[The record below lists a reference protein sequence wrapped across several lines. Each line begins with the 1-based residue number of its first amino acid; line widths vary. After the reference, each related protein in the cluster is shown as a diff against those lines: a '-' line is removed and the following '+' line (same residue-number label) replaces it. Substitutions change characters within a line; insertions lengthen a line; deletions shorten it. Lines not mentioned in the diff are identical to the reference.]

1 VTTQGHLTTALAKH
15 ARNWPGTSAARA
27 AVLLFEGTVQEMG
40 MIGELKAVS
49 GARQVGFRGHIA
61 ELDTLR
67 ALGLCLVLTDHF
79 WPRALSE
86 AVFRLGELGWIA
98 MDSFFVMSGFLI
110 TGILL
115 DTRDKPGYYRNYYA
129 RRSLRIF
136 PLYYVV
142 LVAWYCIARYTNSGV
157 AYHQLVSEWGS
168 PAWFT
173 FYLGNIREAVVGAWP
188 LVPGYGSLWS
198 LQIEEQYYLLFP
210 LAVALMKREH
220 LRKLLIA
227 AVILSPVCR
236 VLTYLWQ
243 PDNVLMQ
250 FVLLPCH
257 CEGLALGGLIAIR
270 FRQGEWNIP
279 TRKLA
284 LGTGLL
290 LSFTAITSFLTTW
303 HAPHPWSSSPWDR
316 LVGYSI
322 SSAGCAG
329 LVLLL
334 ICLRDSKY
342 TRWMRIA
349 PLQYLGKISYGVY
362 LLHPLAWWILS
373 ELIRKGFLHF
383 RVNDPLWFV
392 DAVGTS
398 LILAALSWH
407 LFEAPILKLK
417 DRFRYRARAAA

>member
-1 VTTQGHLTTALAKH
+1 MSQDS
-15 ARNWPGTSAARA
+15 N
-27 AVLLFEGTVQEMG
+27 TVPVPRPM
-40 MIGELKAVS
+40 
-49 GARQVGFRGHIA
+49 GFRGHIA

-67 ALGLCLVLTDHF
+67 ALGVCVVLTDHL
-79 WPRALSE
+79 WPPGLSE
-86 AVFRLGELGWIA
+86 TVFRLAQLGWIA

-115 DTRDKPGYYRNYYA
+115 DSRDKPNYYRNYYA
-129 RRSLRIF
+129 RRTLRIF
-136 PLYYVV
+136 PLYYLV
-142 LVAWYCIARYTNSGV
+142 LLIWYLIARYTDSGIIYRLQV
-157 AYHQLVSEWGS
+157 HDWGS

-173 FYLGNIREAVVGAWP
+173 FYVGNIREAVVGAWP
-188 LVPGYGSLWS
+188 LVPGYSLLWS

-210 LAVALMKREH
+210 LAVAWMKREH
-220 LRKLLIA
+220 LRKMLIA

-270 FRQGEWNIP
+270 FRSGPWNIP
-279 TRKLA
+279 KRKLA
-284 LGTGLL
+284 VGTAVLL
-290 LSFTAITSFLTTW
+290 IFTAITSLVTTW

-316 LVGYSI
+316 LVGYTI

-334 ICLRDSKY
+334 ICLRDSSY

-362 LLHPLAWWILS
+362 LLHPLAWWILMK
-373 ELIRKGFLHF
+373 LINRGFLHF
-383 RVNDPLWFV
+383 HSNDPRWFV
-392 DAVGTS
+392 VAVGIS
-398 LILAALSWH
+398 LAMAAASWKF
-407 LFEAPILKLK
+407 FESPFLRLK
-417 DRFRYRARAAA
+417 DGFTNNRAKGLPAIDQQRTGSVA